1 MLVFLFV
8 FVFNSCEIDL
18 FKNSENKVDINYSKE
33 FISDEKSAKK
43 YADSIIKDEFNKK
56 TNDYKIINVNRDADN
71 NWVVHYMIDY
81 NTLGGGITIVL
92 SSETGKMIRIDFGE

>member
-1 MLVFLFV
+1 MYNYKKIFILLLVFLFV

-56 TNDYKIINVNRDADN
+56 TNDRVDDDTNDAA
-71 NWVVHYMIDY
+71 
-81 NTLGGGITIVL
+81 
-92 SSETGKMIRIDFGE
+92 